1 MTIKRYKNRKTK
13 YNNSELIQKI
23 LDIKNIQGIR
33 HYTSGQIKMPTY
45 LDRINIKT
53 VGAIWKRGDRLSKYA
68 EKYYNDPQLW
78 WIIALYNSKPTDAHF
93 IIGDV
98 FYIPTDL
105 NNLFQYVEI

>member
-1 MTIKRYKNRKTK
+1 MSIKRYKNRKK
-13 YNNSELIQKI
+13 IFNNSELIQKI

-33 HYTSGQIKMPTY
+33 HYMSPKIKMPTY
-45 LDRINIKT
+45 LDKINIKT

-68 EKYYNDPQLW
+68 EKYYNNSQLW
-78 WIIALYNSKPTDAHF
+78 WVIALYNNKPTDAHF
-93 IIGDV
+93 TIGDV